1 MKTSANYPVVIVM
14 SFKQYSEEV
23 FQLDF
28 LLFRLG
34 KRRVR
39 GKSKILS
46 DHGGE
51 NSQTQHGP
59 GWKQIVL

>member
-1 MKTSANYPVVIVM
+1 M